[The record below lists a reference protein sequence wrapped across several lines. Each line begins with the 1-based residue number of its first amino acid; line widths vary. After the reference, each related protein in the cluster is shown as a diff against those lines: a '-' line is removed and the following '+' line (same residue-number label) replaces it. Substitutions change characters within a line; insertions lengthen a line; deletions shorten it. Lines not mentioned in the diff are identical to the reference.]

1 MLFVQSVSRSIAF
14 YAKLGFNVGNS
25 FTPAADSESSWAWL
39 HSGGANLMITRAS
52 HPVDATQQAVIF
64 CLYCEDVQSF
74 WTALQ
79 QAGVKVGDIEYPS
92 YHPRDNFVSRILT
105 DSIFLCHS
113 GNRSSLPRR
122 PTNVGPECGGR
133 VSQLD

>member
-64 CLYCEDVQSF
+64 CLYCKDVQSF

-92 YHPRDNFVSRILT
+92 YHPRGLFRLADPDGFDISVSQ
-105 DSIFLCHS
+105 
-113 GNRSSLPRR
+113 RSSFFTATP
-122 PTNVGPECGGR
+122 PN
-133 VSQLD
+133 